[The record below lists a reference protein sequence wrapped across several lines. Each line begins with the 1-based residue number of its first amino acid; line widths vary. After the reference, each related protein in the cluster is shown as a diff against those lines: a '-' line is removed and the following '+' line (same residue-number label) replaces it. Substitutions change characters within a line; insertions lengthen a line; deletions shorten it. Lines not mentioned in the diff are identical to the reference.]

1 MTTFTIFWTS
11 IIAAIFFISR
21 VVLKGIID
29 FIESILDSLTLI
41 LIVGGASG
49 LGCGAL
55 FLLLYIKDEGFW
67 VVLGTIVVI
76 VLVVLFVIGVLG
88 GIIATIIE
96 VVGSILVS
104 IFNIV
109 LNILGFAENFCGNQF
124 YNFLGKIRQ
133 EIEKI

>member
-21 VVLKGIID
+21 VVFKGIID

-55 FLLLYIKDEGFW
+55 LLLLYIKDEGFW
-67 VVLGTIVVI
+67 AVLGTIVVI
-76 VLVVLFVIGVLG
+76 VLVVLFVIYVLG
-88 GIIATIIE
+88 GIIAVIFE
-96 VVGSILVS
+96 VVGGILIS
-104 IFNIV
+104 IFDIV
-109 LNILGFAENFCGNQF
+109 LGILEISENFCGNQF
-124 YNFLGKIRQ
+124 YYFLEKIRK